1 MSFGGVHALSGVS
14 FTLHQGEILGL
25 IGPNGAGK
33 TTLFN
38 CITGVV
44 PGYRGDIH
52 YDGRDLRHL
61 KPHQRARLKIA
72 RTFQNLELFDELSA
86 LDNLVLPLD
95 AFSRRGVIG
104 DLLRLP
110 TTVFDERKAQ
120 EKARAILHF
129 LDLGNYA
136 DTPAGDLPVG
146 LQRRLEIG
154 RALCL
159 EPRLLLLDEPGAG
172 LDARETA
179 ELARLLASVRARF
192 KVTMLVVDHDMAL
205 IMRICNRI
213 YVLDYGRDHRRG
225 TAASRSVT
233 TPKWCGRIS
242 AAGGCGMSGALLE
255 ARGLRTGYGRLPVVF
270 NVDLEVQGRRD
281 RRPARRERRRQDDDA
296 ARAVGDVAADGGR
309 GPSRRHVAEGQRART
324 RSRAAA
330 SCTSRRGGG
339 SSPTCASTRRCASRA
354 RWPAS
359 AAPRPTRA
367 SPTCTTSSR
376 ACTSGARSSRGRCR
390 AGSSRCSRSP
400 AG

>member
-1 MSFGGVHALSGVS
+1 MTAPLLQAEGVWMSFGGVHALSGVS
-14 FTLHQGEILGL
+14 FTLHEGEILGL

-44 PGYRGDIH
+44 PGYRGNIH

-86 LDNLVLPLD
+86 LDNLILPLD
-95 AFSRRGVIG
+95 AFSHRGVIG

-110 TTVFDERKAQ
+110 TTVFDERTAQ

-129 LDLGNYA
+129 LDLGDNA
-136 DTPAGDLPVG
+136 DTAAGDLPVG

-192 KVTMLVVDHDMAL
+192 NVTMLVVDHDMAL

-213 YVLDYGRDHRRG
+213 YVLDHGQIIAEGPPQQIRDDPDVVQAYLG
-225 TAASRSVT
+225 KGSTKLS
-233 TPKWCGRIS
+233 
-242 AAGGCGMSGALLE
+242 
-255 ARGLRTGYGRLPVVF
+255 GRLRPPTRVRCQRLYLAVLDGWAGVPAAAVAPPVLIVAVLVF
-270 NVDLEVQGRRD
+270 
-281 RRPARRERRRQDDDA
+281 DDDLK
-296 ARAVGDVAADGGR
+296 VGCEGR
-309 GPSRRHVAEGQRART
+309 LDEAEYPAH
-324 RSRAAA
+324 
-330 SCTSRRGGG
+330 SCAEQG
-339 SSPTCASTRRCASRA
+339 
-354 RWPAS
+354 
-359 AAPRPTRA
+359 
-367 SPTCTTSSR
+367 
-376 ACTSGARSSRGRCR
+376 
-390 AGSSRCSRSP
+390 
-400 AG
+400 